1 VKVPLSLRLDAKWGP
16 MVNVTLWPP
25 YSGRKLRYP
34 LEWRL
39 GGPQNPKLFGDALIV
54 FDVEIT

>member
-1 VKVPLSLRLDAKWGP
+1 